1 MPGRDKTGPNGA
13 GPNTGRGCGGC
24 GGGGCGSKRP
34 PLRGG
39 RGCRRPVP
47 AKPKEKDS
55 DGNSG
60 D

>member
-24 GGGGCGSKRP
+24 DGGRCGGNRS
-34 PLRGG
+34 LRGG
-39 RGCRRPVP
+39 RSCRRPIP